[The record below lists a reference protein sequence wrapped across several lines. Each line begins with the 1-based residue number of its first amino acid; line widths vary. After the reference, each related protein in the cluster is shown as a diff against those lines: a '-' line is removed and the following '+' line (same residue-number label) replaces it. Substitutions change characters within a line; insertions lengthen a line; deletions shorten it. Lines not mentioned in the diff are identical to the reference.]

1 MPQINKSINLKNNVI
16 VAMKVFNEF
25 PNELKTLNLINKN
38 IRRKITNWY
47 KEKERKN

>member
-1 MPQINKSINLKNNVI
+1 
-16 VAMKVFNEF
+16 MKVFNEF

-38 IRRKITNWY
+38 IRRKITKWY